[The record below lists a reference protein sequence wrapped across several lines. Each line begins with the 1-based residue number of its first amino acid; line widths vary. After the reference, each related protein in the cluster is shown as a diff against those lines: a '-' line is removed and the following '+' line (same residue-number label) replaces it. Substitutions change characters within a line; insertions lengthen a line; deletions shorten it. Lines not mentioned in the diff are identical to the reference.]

1 MSGKWLWVIVL
12 LGMVFALL
20 PQPVPA
26 SATQLT
32 IPADQYRWLNG
43 QFDPAAVAWSKAQT
57 QRTVQ
62 VLTAS
67 PVFPAVQRE
76 VAALQ
81 SANAPIPQY
90 FLLGRRVV
98 RYSQNAAHP
107 SGLLEVAT
115 RGKRGIAAGEWR
127 TVLDLSELNEQEHQ
141 NYELMF
147 LDLAKQCLPPA
158 YDRCLLPL
166 SPGGASNIEY
176 REFDLSTGQ
185 FVPDGFRTPAN
196 RAFFAWLDKDTLLI
210 EHSLNGSPTLKSG
223 FPAVLRIWKR
233 GTPLA
238 VAKAIF
244 TAQPTDSL
252 FDIAAVGI
260 GAQRRGV
267 LSVAKD
273 YSTFDLKI
281 IDPSGAI
288 ANLGLPAK
296 LKNFGDPLIA
306 GNDLIFQLAD
316 SATMEGKSYAAETIF
331 AYDTAAEA
339 GSRRISTVYVPPPGT
354 YVNDPF
360 SGFLASRSDVGFV
373 LDRNLQK
380 TLFIAKHDPHGW
392 MAKPAIE
399 APAGATMHIV
409 SADPAGDSFIVRQEG
424 FLQPA
429 RLIQVTPGATPIEVE
444 ADKPIIDAS
453 DYVSEVRSAHSQDGT
468 LVDYYI
474 VRPKH
479 PLPGPVPTIIEGY
492 GSFGVNIEP
501 SYFSGGLGQSLVT
514 WLSRG
519 GAFVVAAIRG
529 GGERGAIWHESAMG
543 IHRQRSYDDFIAVA
557 EDLIHS
563 GFTMPSKIGTYGR
576 SAGGLLS
583 AVMATERPD
592 LFGACLVGAPIT
604 DVFDL
609 SKGNSGIG
617 GGQKAELGDWDDP
630 KQIQSILAYS
640 PYQNIHAGVRYPRIL
655 VTTSTQDNQVGPGQA
670 RKFVAKLQG
679 VGANALLLEG
689 TTGGHGFPN
698 AFANPREFAMQMT
711 FFMTTLMDAGS
722 DSSSTQH

>member
-1 MSGKWLWVIVL
+1 MGSKWLRAMVL
-12 LGMVFALL
+12 LGMIFAS
-20 PQPVPA
+20 VPPAVIA
-26 SATQLT
+26 SATQSRT
-32 IPADQYRWLNG
+32 PADPYRWLDG
-43 QFDPAAVAWSKAQT
+43 QFDPAAVAWSKTQT

-62 VLTAS
+62 ILTAS
-67 PVFPAVQRE
+67 SAFPAVERE

-107 SGLLEVAT
+107 SGLLEIAM
-115 RGKRGIAAGEWR
+115 RGKLGVAADAWR
-127 TVLDLSELNEQEHQ
+127 TVLDLSDLNKREHQ

-147 LDLAKQCLPPA
+147 LDLAKQCLPPS

-166 SPGGASNIEY
+166 SPGGTSNIEY

-185 FVPDGFRTPAN
+185 FVPNGFRTPAN

-238 VAKAIF
+238 AAKAIF

-252 FDIAAVGI
+252 FDIDAVGV

-281 IDPSGAI
+281 IDRSGTVAS
-288 ANLGLPAK
+288 LGLPTK
-296 LKNFGDPLIA
+296 LKNFGDPLVA

-316 SATMEGKSYAAETIF
+316 SATMEGKPYAAETIF
-331 AYDTAAEA
+331 AYDTAAKD
-339 GSRRISTVYVPPPGT
+339 GSKRISAVYVPPSGT

-360 SGFLASRSDVGFV
+360 SGFLASRSDIGFV

-380 TLFIAKHDPHGW
+380 TLFIAQHDSNGW
-392 MAKPAIE
+392 TVKPAME

-429 RLIQVTPGATPIEVE
+429 RLIQVTPGASPIEIQV
-444 ADKPIIDAS
+444 DKAIIDAS
-453 DYVSEVRSAHSQDGT
+453 DYVSEVRSARSQDGT

-474 VRPKH
+474 VRPRH
-479 PLPGPVPTIIEGY
+479 PRPGPVPTIIEGY

-501 SYFSGGLGQSLVT
+501 SYFSGGLGQSLVP

-529 GGERGAIWHESAMG
+529 GGERGAMWHESAMG

-557 EDLIHS
+557 EDLVHS
-563 GFTMPSKIGTYGR
+563 GFTVPGKIGAYGR

-592 LFGACLVGAPIT
+592 LFGACLVSAPIT

-630 KQIQSILAYS
+630 KQIPSILAYS
-640 PYQNIHAGVRYPRIL
+640 PYQNIYAGKRYPQIL

-670 RKFVAKLQG
+670 RKFVAKLQS

-689 TTGGHGFPN
+689 PTGGHGFPN

-711 FFMTTLMDAGS
+711 FFIATLMNTSSGS
-722 DSSSTQH
+722 LSTQH

>member
-1 MSGKWLWVIVL
+1 MSGRRLWAILRRGVIL
-12 LGMVFALL
+12 ALL
-20 PQPVPA
+20 LQPLLA
-26 SATQLT
+26 SATQST
-32 IPADQYRWLNG
+32 IPADQYHWLDG
-43 QFDPAAVAWSKAQT
+43 QFDPAAVAWSKTQT

-62 VLTAS
+62 ILTAS
-67 PVFPAVQRE
+67 SVFPTIEKE

-81 SANAPIPQY
+81 NANAPIPQY
-90 FLLGRRVV
+90 FLLGSRVV
-98 RYSQNAAHP
+98 RYRQDAAHP
-107 SGLLEVAT
+107 SGLLEVAMQG
-115 RGKRGIAAGEWR
+115 RGAVAAGDWKA
-127 TVLDLSELNEQEHQ
+127 VLDLADLNMREHQ

-185 FVPDGFRTPAN
+185 FVQNGFRTPPN

-210 EHSLNGSPTLKSG
+210 EHSLDGSPTLKSG
-223 FPAVLRIWKR
+223 FPAILRIWKR
-233 GTPLA
+233 GTPLSA
-238 VAKAIF
+238 AKAIF

-252 FDIAAVGI
+252 FDIDAVGL

-281 IDPSGAI
+281 VDRSGAI
-288 ANLGLPAK
+288 TSLGLPTK

-316 SATMEGKSYAAETIF
+316 SATMEGKPYAPETIF
-331 AYDTAAEA
+331 AYNAAAEA
-339 GSRRISTVYVPPPGT
+339 GSRRISTVFVPPPGT

-360 SGFLASRSDVGFV
+360 SGFSASRSDVGFV

-380 TLFIAKHDPHGW
+380 TLFIAKHDPNGW
-392 MAKPAIE
+392 VVRSAMK

-429 RLIQVTPGATPIEVE
+429 RLIHVALGARPKEIET
-444 ADKPIIDAS
+444 DKAIIDAS
-453 DYVSEVRSAHSQDGT
+453 AYVSEVRSARSQDGT

-479 PLPGPVPTIIEGY
+479 PRPGPVPTIIEGY
-492 GSFGVNIEP
+492 GSFGVNVEP
-501 SYFSGGLGQSLVT
+501 TYFSGGLGQSLVP

-529 GGERGAIWHESAMG
+529 GGERGAIWHESAIG

-557 EDLIHS
+557 EDLVHS
-563 GFTMPSKIGTYGR
+563 GFTTPSKIGAYGR

-592 LFGACLVGAPIT
+592 LFGACLVSAPIT

-609 SKGNSGIG
+609 SKSNSGIG

-630 KQIQSILAYS
+630 KQIPSILAYS

-655 VTTSTQDNQVGPGQA
+655 MTTSTQDNQVGPGQA
-670 RKFVAKLQG
+670 RKFVAKMQS

-689 TTGGHGFPN
+689 PTGGHGFPN

-711 FFMTTLMDAGS
+711 FFITTLMNATS
-722 DSSSTQH
+722 DSVPTQH